1 MGKITQPKEK
11 RISDNEFKLRVLAML
26 TELILVRK
34 QGNEL
39 LKNPL
44 ITADPNSVRLI
55 KPEEVQYPEQ
65 DTEQVQENYYT
76 VKQFAD
82 LNRNKLLT
90 TDKKLSV
97 AQTRSIGMEAIHWA
111 RCLNH
116 DIPVD
121 VHKKR
126 PMAIHRESILRDLL
140 RYHKY
145 MK

>member
-1 MGKITQPKEK
+1 MANITRAKQKP
-11 RISDNEFKLRVLAML
+11 ISDNEFKLRVLAML

-44 ITADPNSVRLI
+44 ITTADTGLQLQE
-55 KPEEVQYPEQ
+55 PEPIADEEAEDEEYF
-65 DTEQVQENYYT
+65 T
-76 VKQFAD
+76 VTAFATKYKK
-82 LNRNKLLT
+82 KLLT
-90 TDKKLSV
+90 KDKKLST

-116 DIPVD
+116 SIPID

-126 PMAIHRESILRDLL
+126 PMAIHKESILKDLL